1 MRFPAW
7 IDRFCS
13 VILSRQWQSVDA
25 PTNARQARYKK
36 QFHKLIV
43 YIDGRYMASDSV
55 KYRQGKDT
63 FRYEVSCR
71 SFGSQPRKK
80 WLCCSPTWRERCGS
94 GSVLGVLHNWTIFL
108 FAIERTASSKNS
120 ETMVLR
126 RFLKQVTILFRCPW
140 PHIFL
145 GMNIHLVFTR
155 GPSWF
160 WFTRKRIGCGRAIA
174 DCPGAQFVQLI
185 QSGANLIWDGPTVQA
200 QYSQRSQIRSL
211 DDPNMTIRHGRSRWV
226 QDFKVTGRVRS
237 QEERHQLIIWNL
249 MIPIF
254 NIYYNDNEL

>member
-1 MRFPAW
+1 MHPPTHGRQGTRSNFTSWLSTLMADTWPQTQWNIGKAK
-7 IDRFCS
+7 
-13 VILSRQWQSVDA
+13 ILSGM
-25 PTNARQARYKK
+25 K
-36 QFHKLIV
+36 
-43 YIDGRYMASDSV
+43 
-55 KYRQGKDT
+55 
-63 FRYEVSCR
+63 FRAEVSAVNPGR
-71 SFGSQPRKK
+71 SDYAAVQREGRGADLGQCWAYCTIEHFFVCNRENSQLKK
-80 WLCCSPTWRERCGS
+80 LRDH
-94 GSVLGVLHNWTIFL
+94 GVATL
-108 FAIERTASSKNS
+108 S
-120 ETMVLR
+120 ETGHHFVQMYVP
-126 RFLKQVTILFRCPW
+126 ICPLT
-140 PHIFL
+140 HIFL

-185 QSGANLIWDGPTVQA
+185 QSGANLIWDGPTIQP

-254 NIYYNDNEL
+254 NIYIYYNDNEL